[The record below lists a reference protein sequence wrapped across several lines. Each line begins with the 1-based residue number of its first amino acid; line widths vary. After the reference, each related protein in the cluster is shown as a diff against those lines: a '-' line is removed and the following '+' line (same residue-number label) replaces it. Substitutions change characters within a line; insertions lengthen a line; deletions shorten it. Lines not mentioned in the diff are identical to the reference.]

1 MRKKINLSDFSP
13 ASPHKYC
20 CKSRNTKITILYQM
34 SRCTIFQLTMEV
46 LRSLRVLAMGAHSPE
61 LYNNLGLCCLYAQQ
75 LDLIYPC
82 FQRALE
88 LAIDPLVKAE
98 IWYNLSYVALTA
110 GDVQLAVQCLNVC
123 LSADASHASALN
135 NLAVLYHKT
144 GKTSLTKAYLT
155 SATTVDPNLP
165 EPQINLEILLN
176 D

>member
-1 MRKKINLSDFSP
+1 
-13 ASPHKYC
+13 
-20 CKSRNTKITILYQM
+20 
-34 SRCTIFQLTMEV
+34 
-46 LRSLRVLAMGAHSPE
+46 MGAHSPE

-110 GDVQLAVQCLNVC
+110 GDVQLAVQCLNLC
-123 LSADASHASALN
+123 LSADASHAPALN

-144 GKTSLTKAYLT
+144 GKTNVAKAYLT
-155 SATTVDPNLP
+155 SASTVDPNLP
-165 EPQINLEILLN
+165 EPQINLEILLK